1 MVRLPD
7 DKLFPFSTRF
17 LYVYMYVCMYVCMYV
32 VLLVFYSDDVQLLYQ
47 IDFLI

>member
-7 DKLFPFSTRF
+7 EKLFPFSTRF
-17 LYVYMYVCMYVCMYV
+17 LYVCMYVCMCMYV
-32 VLLVFYSDDVQLLYQ
+32 VLLVFYTDDVQLLYQ